1 MSNFVKTSDGTLNLG
16 NSYQPL
22 YVSKGKLTTCLLK
35 YSLADPNKGFI
46 CMTDLSYYHNGQG
59 NRLTAIGYDGTNPY
73 LIIDGNK
80 HHFSLYD

>member
-1 MSNFVKTSDGTLNLG
+1 M
-16 NSYQPL
+16 
-22 YVSKGKLTTCLLK
+22 K

-59 NRLTAIGYDGTNPY
+59 NRLSAIGYDGKDPY